1 MNERNL
7 SRGLSTIVVDA
18 LKAQGHIL
26 VVKGGATALAREI
39 GELLAPAL
47 AATPSGAAEEVG
59 PRVMDELAASIARA
73 LMSSDHVEDVF
84 AEDQVIRRDVLR
96 ALRDGLSAPPRGE
109 DEAAVTVKLDTLG
122 YVAATVSRRAD
133 PATLQRALDRAAAV
147 SHARFVSFHAESREA
162 VFRVD
167 GGTADERLEL
177 EEAVADELADLA
189 EQGVTPLPTIERRI
203 ALGRAV
209 ESPEQQ
215 ALAARLDAAAE
226 VTLFRSG
233 CAAEWSFADPRTL
246 RIVFTPLSEQDAR
259 DVEAPAAAFAREV
272 AAILGVAASPPVA
285 APPAPEP
292 PPSSPAQESPSP
304 PPAAVAAPVES
315 KPARAKKTAEP
326 KRKRAPESSAAPAAE
341 GSKPKRP
348 AAKSSRAKKA

>member
-1 MNERNL
+1 VNERNL
-7 SRGLSTIVVDA
+7 SRGLSTIVVEA

-39 GELLAPAL
+39 GELMAPAL
-47 AATPSGAAEEVG
+47 ATASGDVAEIG
-59 PRVMDELAASIARA
+59 PRVVDELAASIARA

-96 ALRDGLSAPPRGE
+96 ALREGLAAPPRSE
-109 DEAAVTVKLDTLG
+109 DEAAVSVRLDTLG

-133 PATLQRALDRAAAV
+133 PETLQQALDRAAAV
-147 SHARFVSFHAESREA
+147 SHARFVSYHAEQHEA

-167 GGTADERLEL
+167 GGGPDERLEL

-209 ESPEQQ
+209 DEPEQE

-233 CAAEWSFADPRTL
+233 CAAEWAFADPRAL
-246 RIVFTPLSEQDAR
+246 RVVFTPLSEQDAR

-272 AAILGVAASPPVA
+272 ATILGAAT
-285 APPAPEP
+285 
-292 PPSSPAQESPSP
+292 
-304 PPAAVAAPVES
+304 AAPVAVPAIEAAPATLPEAPAATAAPAES

-326 KRKRAPESSAAPAAE
+326 KRKRTPESSAGAVVE
-341 GSKPKRP
+341 GPKPKRS
-348 AAKSSRAKKA
+348 AAKSSRAKKT